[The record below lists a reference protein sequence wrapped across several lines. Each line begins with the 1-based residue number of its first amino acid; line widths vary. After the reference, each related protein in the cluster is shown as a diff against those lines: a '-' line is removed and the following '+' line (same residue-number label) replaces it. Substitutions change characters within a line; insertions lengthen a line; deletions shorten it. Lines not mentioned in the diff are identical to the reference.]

1 MCYPG
6 NSAGFACRSLF
17 GHAHSMETANAQ
29 AHPDRRHRD
38 NVVIRVSCQSEPGLQ
53 RTAAGTHRA
62 AQRSGPRS
70 QGRGARDDRQVSKC
84 LKAEATASFGLCDP
98 QVVWTLPVGQR
109 LKRPLLRTATTGE
122 GRSVPVMHAG
132 RKPEAKG
139 RSHALPATKLVLD
152 FLQRPATMAPR
163 QHSGSKPFTRRGKPA
178 RRRQHH
184 CCAGGCRYGG
194 MVQAPA
200 AVPAL
205 RRIRAV

>member
-1 MCYPG
+1 MDT
-6 NSAGFACRSLF
+6 ACRTTP
-17 GHAHSMETANAQ
+17 GTALASNA
-29 AHPDRRHRD
+29 DNRR
-38 NVVIRVSCQSEPGLQ
+38 
-53 RTAAGTHRA
+53 
-62 AQRSGPRS
+62 
-70 QGRGARDDRQVSKC
+70 RQ
-84 LKAEATASFGLCDP
+84 P
-98 QVVWTLPVGQR
+98 
-109 LKRPLLRTATTGE
+109 
-122 GRSVPVMHAG
+122 VPVMHAG

-139 RSHALPATKLVLD
+139 RSLALPATKLVLD
-152 FLQRPATMAPR
+152 FLQLPAKMAPR